1 MRSTSLLLALA
12 LGLIFVSATAPG
24 CRPRRSVRGDVGS
37 GSGSE
42 GGVTVGGGT
51 TVAHGTPREM
61 LDQYDAALRSTGY
74 EPVGPVTRNVLP
86 PNGITPIE
94 IDVRRGYCYAL
105 AVFGASGTNVDL
117 VLLDP
122 RGAQIGHDVHTDE
135 HPWVTFCAARGG
147 RFVARIQQVSGEGEF
162 FFAPY
167 QARGRTRVDLS
178 AFFGGPAT
186 DTAVV
191 AASLDGDTQSRIAAL
206 DASLGAES
214 FRRVGE
220 PSGITLSER
229 DERLFAL
236 TLEPGACYAF
246 ASFGGPGA
254 SDTDVYLVD
263 GEGHWLAQDASANRD
278 AVVRFCSPEHASYNL
293 QVRLLH
299 GAGPVFTAA
308 YMQSSS
314 STPGPSEDSLPVIS
328 DTSTAGA
335 AVDENFAL
343 LDADMRARGYESY
356 GSSSRGELGEA
367 GSTAYDIDLEG
378 GKCYAILAVGDSG
391 VRNLDL
397 TLLDAGGREVDRDV
411 ATDARPIVRVCPTA
425 NGHYRMQVRM
435 TSGTGAYFYAAYR
448 WPRGIRGPFG
458 LEGLIYVRL
467 AELQQLLG
475 VEGYTPDTG
484 YDLEQSRLRAEG
496 ATGTHT
502 LRLNG
507 GQCYSIA
514 VVGGD
519 GISDVDVTLARGGTD
534 ITSDVGVRS
543 AFPSVRHCV
552 STTADFTLT
561 VRAATGSGPYLYQ
574 VFSRADSTSP

>member
-1 MRSTSLLLALA
+1 MRPHYFLLALA
-12 LGLIFVSATAPG
+12 MAALAFSGVG

-37 GSGSE
+37 GSGGE

-61 LDQYDAALRSTGY
+61 LDQYDAAMRSAGY

-86 PNGITPIE
+86 ANGITPIE
-94 IDVRRGYCYAL
+94 IDVRRGFCYSL

-117 VLLDP
+117 VILDP

-147 RFVARIQQVSGEGEF
+147 RFVARVQQVTGEGEF

-167 QARGRTRVDLS
+167 HAPGRTRADLS
-178 AFFGGPAT
+178 AFFGGA
-186 DTAVV
+186 ASAAAV
-191 AASLDGDTQSRIAAL
+191 AATLDGDTQARIAAL
-206 DASLGAES
+206 DAALGSES
-214 FRRVGE
+214 FRRVGDA
-220 PSGITLSER
+220 SGIAFGER

-236 TLEPGACYAF
+236 TLEPGSCYAF

-254 SDTDVYLVD
+254 ADTDVYLVD
-263 GEGHWLAQDASANRD
+263 GEGHWLAQDARSERD
-278 AVVRFCSPEHASYNL
+278 AVVRYCSSSHASYNL
-293 QVRLLH
+293 QVRLLR
-299 GAGPVFTAA
+299 GSGPVFTAA
-308 YMQSSS
+308 YVQATASSP
-314 STPGPSEDSLPVIS
+314 TPSVDALPVIS

-343 LDADMRARGYESY
+343 LDADMRARGYEAY
-356 GSSSRGELGEA
+356 GGSSRGELSDA
-367 GSTAYDIDLEG
+367 GTTAYDIDLQAG
-378 GKCYAILAVGDSG
+378 NCYAVLAVGDSG

-397 TLLDAGGREVDRDV
+397 TLLDANAREVDRDD
-411 ATDARPIVRVCPTA
+411 APDARPIVRVCPSA
-425 NGHYRMQVRM
+425 NGHFRMQVRM
-435 TSGTGAYFYAAYR
+435 TSGTGSYFYAAYR

-467 AELQQLLG
+467 AELSQLLS
-475 VEGYTPDTG
+475 VEGYSPDPG
-484 YDLEQSRLRAEG
+484 YDLEQGRLRSEG
-496 ATGTHT
+496 ASATHT

-519 GISDVDVTLARGGTD
+519 GVHDIDVALSRGGTPVG
-534 ITSDVGVRS
+534 SDAGVRS

-552 STTADFTLT
+552 STTGDFTLN
-561 VRAATGSGPYLYQ
+561 VAAAAGAGPYLYQ
-574 VFSRADSTSP
+574 VFSRADAPSM